1 MRSQP
6 KFEDK
11 LMSMYKFIMKFGGG
25 NVPTFLRE
33 FDMLLAGTSG
43 TNKSVAAVTQLYY
56 RCVHMA

>member
-25 NVPTFLRE
+25 TVPTFLNE
-33 FDMLLAGTSG
+33 FDMFLAGTAG
-43 TNKSVAAVTQLYY
+43 TQKSVTAATQLHRYM
-56 RCVHMA
+56 HMA